1 MNSAVPK
8 IRHHIVKQRRLT
20 LARLLGRVLLSIAAI
35 HALGGAINAQ
45 GVEARIASV
54 NGRAVLSGNARPVS
68 DLVRGVVVVP
78 GDVIDT
84 RAGGR
89 ATIQLS
95 DGSLVIV
102 QPGSVVVFQD
112 YRNAGSLRELLK
124 ITVGRVRVRINHF
137 GGRPNPYRVNSPTA
151 SIAVRGTEFSVAV
164 SAAGDTE
171 VVVYEGLVEVA
182 SVSHPLRRVL
192 VEAGHGV
199 IVRANEDVQFFV
211 RGLSKE
217 IGERTKGERGHDQ
230 ESFDEADPSV
240 PISKPAEDSLR
251 TASGVYERYF
261 DNIVENGETPL
272 PSRFAAF
279 PDSHF
284 DSIENPAF
292 ATDFTATDGRIF
304 FLPSMGGTREND
316 KARQLF
322 GLGDQRAVDY
332 GLSPQGS
339 MFVPLPRFRAVV
351 GGRIAYSRDGFQSLT
366 LEDNA
371 GLTGPF
377 FAPGTTG
384 KRAVD
389 GATTNRLFT
398 ASLMAARRFGADGRT
413 SVGLSVDYFSTSGR
427 LSNTIT
433 QTDLT
438 GVSSSEIITSTSFAK
453 RTRLTLGMARELKGG
468 RKLALFYRYGFT
480 SAEDR
485 ERSRTVNASQLL
497 LDRTS
502 ATGHSSE
509 IGFRLRGPLSRR
521 LFYGIEGSYLF
532 ATTEENALR
541 NGVVD
546 SIINSRS
553 RRATFGF
560 GLGYVFRPR
569 AVFSFDVTGGVA
581 RINDAR
587 HESATSNLLENE
599 RKRASFF
606 SLHAALQAD
615 VWRRLFV
622 SGSLLSITQSRGSDL
637 TLYPDRFGRIMT
649 GDGLFEPNGRT
660 RDRFTDYFSNIG
672 LGWRFNR
679 NFLAEYIFSTDFGQ
693 TSPRHTLLFRYTFG
707 RGEDNPPPK

>member
-1 MNSAVPK
+1 
-8 IRHHIVKQRRLT
+8 
-20 LARLLGRVLLSIAAI
+20 VLLSAAAV
-35 HALGGAINAQ
+35 HGMGGAIKAQ

-54 NGRAVLSGNARPVS
+54 SGQAVLSGNARPGS
-68 DLVRGVVVVP
+68 NLVRGVVVTP
-78 GDVIDT
+78 GDVVDT

-89 ATIQLS
+89 VTIQLT

-112 YRNAGSLRELLK
+112 FRNAGSLRELLK

-182 SVSHPLRRVL
+182 SIRHPLRRVL
-192 VEAGHGV
+192 VEAGKGV
-199 IVRANEDVQFFV
+199 IIRANEDVQFFV
-211 RGLSKE
+211 PGLGKE
-217 IGERTKGERGHDQ
+217 IGERTDGGRGHDK
-230 ESFDEADPSV
+230 ESFDEAEPSV
-240 PISKPAEDSLR
+240 PISKSAEDSLR
-251 TASGVYERYF
+251 TASRVYERYF

-284 DSIENPAF
+284 DSIENPAY

-316 KARQLF
+316 NARQLF
-322 GLGDQRAVDY
+322 GLGDPRSVDY
-332 GLSPQGS
+332 SVLPQGS
-339 MFVPLPRFRAVV
+339 LFVPLPRFRAVL
-351 GGRIAYSRDGFQSLT
+351 GGRVAYSRDGFQSLT
-366 LEDNA
+366 LDDKA

-377 FAPGTTG
+377 FVPGAKG
-384 KRAVD
+384 RRSVE
-389 GATTNRLFT
+389 GATTNRLF
-398 ASLMAARRFGADGRT
+398 AVSLMAARQFGRDGRT
-413 SVGLSVDYFSTSGR
+413 SVGFGMDYFSTRGR

-433 QTDLT
+433 QTDT
-438 GVSSSEIITSTSFAK
+438 AGFSSSELIKSRSFAN
-453 RTRLTLGMARELKGG
+453 RTRFTFGMSRELEGG

-485 ERSRTVNASQLL
+485 ERSRTMNGSSRFLN
-497 LDRTS
+497 RTS

-509 IGFRLRGPLSRR
+509 IGLRLRGPLSRR
-521 LFYGIEGSYLF
+521 LFYGIESSYLF
-532 ATTEENALR
+532 ATTDENAR
-541 NGVVD
+541 RSGVVN
-546 SIINSRS
+546 SIVHSS
-553 RRATFGF
+553 SQRATLGF
-560 GLGYVFRPR
+560 GLGYVLKPR
-569 AVFSFDVTGGVA
+569 TIFSFDVTGGIA
-581 RINDAR
+581 RITDAR
-587 HESATSNLLENE
+587 NERVTSNLLETE
-599 RKRASFF
+599 RKKASFL

-615 VWRRLFV
+615 IWRRLFV
-622 SGSLLSITQSRGSDL
+622 SGSLLSVTQSRVSDL

-649 GDGLFEPNGRT
+649 GDGVFQPNGRT
-660 RDRFTDYFSNIG
+660 RDHFTDYFSNLG

-707 RGEDNPPPK
+707 RGDNPPGK

>member
-1 MNSAVPK
+1 VNSAVPE
-8 IRHHIVKQRRLT
+8 ISRNIVKQRRLI
-20 LARLLGRVLLSIAAI
+20 LVRLLCRVLLSAAAV
-35 HALGGAINAQ
+35 HAMGGAIEAQ

-54 NGRAVLSGNARPVS
+54 NGRAVLSGNARPGAN
-68 DLVRGVVVVP
+68 LVRGVVVVP

-89 ATIQLS
+89 VTIQLS

-164 SAAGDTE
+164 SAGGDTE

-182 SVSHPLRRVL
+182 SISHPSRRVL
-192 VEAGHGV
+192 VGAGHGV
-199 IVRANEDVQFFV
+199 IIRANEDVQFFV
-211 RGLSKE
+211 PGLSKE
-217 IGERTKGERGHDQ
+217 IGERTNGGGGHDQ
-230 ESFDEADPSV
+230 ESFDEANPSV

-261 DNIVENGETPL
+261 DNIVENGEAPL

-284 DSIENPAF
+284 DSVENPAY
-292 ATDFTATDGRIF
+292 ATDFTAADGRFF
-304 FLPSMGGTREND
+304 FLPSIGGTRENVNE
-316 KARQLF
+316 RQLF
-322 GLGDQRAVDY
+322 GLGEPRSVDY
-332 GLSPQGS
+332 SFSPQGS
-339 MFVPLPRFRAVV
+339 LFVPLPRLRAVV

-366 LEDNA
+366 LDDNA

-384 KRAVD
+384 KRSVD
-389 GATTNRLFT
+389 GATTNRLFA
-398 ASLMAARRFGADGRT
+398 ASLMAARRFGKGGRT
-413 SVGLSVDYFSTSGR
+413 SVGFGVDYFSTRGR
-427 LSNTIT
+427 LANTIT

-438 GVSSSEIITSTSFAK
+438 GFSSTELIKSRSFAN
-453 RTRLTLGMARELKGG
+453 RTRLILGMTRELEGG

-480 SAEDR
+480 AAEDR
-485 ERSRTVNASQLL
+485 ERSRIMNGGPRFLN
-497 LDRTS
+497 RTS
-502 ATGHSSE
+502 AKGHSSE
-509 IGFRLRGPLSRR
+509 IGFRLRGPFSRR

-532 ATTEENALR
+532 AITDENAR
-541 NGVVD
+541 RSGVVD
-546 SIINSRS
+546 SVVGSRS
-553 RRATFGF
+553 RRATLGF
-560 GLGYVFRPR
+560 GVGYVLRPR
-569 AVFSFDVTGGVA
+569 TVFSFDVTGGVA

-587 HESATSNLLENE
+587 HEIATTNPVENE
-599 RKRASFF
+599 RKRASFL

-615 VWRRLFV
+615 ISRRLFV
-622 SGSLLSITQSRGSDL
+622 SGSLLSITQSRVSDL
-637 TLYPDRFGRIMT
+637 TLFPDRFGRIMT
-649 GDGLFEPNGRT
+649 SDGVFEPNGRT
-660 RDRFTDYFSNIG
+660 RDRFTDYFSNLG
-672 LGWRFNR
+672 LGWRVNR

-693 TSPRHTLLFRYTFG
+693 TSPRHTLLLRYTFS
-707 RGEDNPPPK
+707 RGEDQSSR

>member
-1 MNSAVPK
+1 
-8 IRHHIVKQRRLT
+8 
-20 LARLLGRVLLSIAAI
+20 
-35 HALGGAINAQ
+35 
-45 GVEARIASV
+45 VEARIASV
-54 NGRAVLSGNARPVS
+54 NGRAQLSGNARPGS
-68 DLVRGVVVVP
+68 NLVRGVVVVP

-89 ATIQLS
+89 VTIQLS

-102 QPGSVVVFQD
+102 QPGSIVVFQD

-182 SVSHPLRRVL
+182 SVSHPLHRVL

-199 IVRANEDVQFFV
+199 IIRANEDVRFFV
-211 RGLSKE
+211 PGLSKE
-217 IGERTKGERGHDQ
+217 IGERSNSGQGHDQ
-230 ESFDEADPSV
+230 ESFDEADSSV

-261 DNIVENGETPL
+261 DNVVENGEAPI

-292 ATDFTATDGRIF
+292 ATEFTAANGRAF
-304 FLPSMGGTREND
+304 FLPSTGGTREND
-316 KARQLF
+316 NARQLF
-322 GLGDQRAVDY
+322 GLGDKRSVDY

-339 MFVPLPRFRAVV
+339 FFVPLPISRAVV

-366 LEDNA
+366 LDDQA
-371 GLTGPF
+371 ALTGPF

-384 KRAVD
+384 KRSVE
-389 GATTNRLFT
+389 GATTNRLFA
-398 ASLMAARRFGADGRT
+398 ASLMAARRVGSDGRT
-413 SVGLSVDYFSTSGR
+413 SVGFGVDYFSTRGR
-427 LSNTIT
+427 LFNTIT
-433 QTDLT
+433 QTELT
-438 GVSSSEIITSTSFAK
+438 GASTAELIKSRSFAK
-453 RTRLTLGMARELKGG
+453 RTRFVVGLTRELEGG
-468 RKLALFYRYGFT
+468 RKLALFYRFGST

-485 ERSRTVNASQLL
+485 ERSRTMNGGSRFLN
-497 LDRTS
+497 RTS

-509 IGFRLRGPLSRR
+509 IAFRLRGPFSRR
-521 LFYGIEGSYLF
+521 VFYGFEGSYLL
-532 ATTEENALR
+532 ATIDETAHR
-541 NGVVD
+541 SGVVK
-546 SIINSRS
+546 SLIRTSS
-553 RRATFGF
+553 QRATLGF
-560 GLGYVFRPR
+560 GLGYVLRPR
-569 AVFSFDVTGGVA
+569 TVFSFDVAGGVA

-587 HESATSNLLENE
+587 NESATNNLLEME
-599 RKRASFF
+599 RKKAAFL
-606 SLHAALQAD
+606 SLHAAIQAD

-622 SGSLLSITQSRGSDL
+622 SGSLLSVTQSRLSDL
-637 TLYPDRFGRIMT
+637 NLYPDRYGRLMT
-649 GDGLFEPNGRT
+649 GDGMFQPNGRT
-660 RDRFTDYFSNIG
+660 HDRFTDYFSNIG

-679 NFLAEYIFSTDFGQ
+679 NFLTEYIFSTDFGQ
-693 TSPRHTLLFRYTFG
+693 TSPRHTLLLRYTFG
-707 RGEDNPPPK
+707 RGDTLAGK

>member
-1 MNSAVPK
+1 VNSAVPE
-8 IRHHIVKQRRLT
+8 ISRNIVRQKRST
-20 LARLLGRVLLSIAAI
+20 LARLLCRGLFSVAAV
-35 HALGGAINAQ
+35 HAMGAATQAQ

-54 NGRAVLSGNARPVS
+54 NGRAVFSGNSRPVS
-68 DLVRGVVVVP
+68 DLVRGVVIVP

-84 RAGGR
+84 RPGGR

-102 QPGSVVVFQD
+102 QPGSVIVFQD
-112 YRNAGSLRELLK
+112 YRNAGSLRELLI

-164 SAAGDTE
+164 SAVGDTE

-199 IVRANEDVQFFV
+199 IIRANEDVRFFLP
-211 RGLSKE
+211 GLSKE
-217 IGERTKGERGHDQ
+217 IGERSKGGRGHDQ
-230 ESFDEADPSV
+230 ESFDEADSSA
-240 PISKPAEDSLR
+240 PISKPTDDSAR

-284 DSIENPAF
+284 DSIDNPAF
-292 ATDFTATDGRIF
+292 ATAFTATDGRIF

-316 KARQLF
+316 NGRQLF
-322 GLGDQRAVDY
+322 GVGDPRSVDY

-339 MFVPLPRFRAVV
+339 LFVPLPKFRAVV
-351 GGRIAYSRDGFQSLT
+351 GGRVAYSRDGFQALT
-366 LEDNA
+366 LDDSA
-371 GLTGPF
+371 GLTGS

-384 KRAVD
+384 KRAID
-389 GATTNRLFT
+389 GATTNRLFA
-398 ASLMAARRFGADGRT
+398 ASLMAARRFGRDGRT
-413 SVGLSVDYFSTSGR
+413 SVGFAVDYFSTRGR

-433 QTDLT
+433 QTDIT
-438 GVSSSEIITSTSFAK
+438 GFSSSEVIKSRSFAN
-453 RTRLTLGMARELKGG
+453 RTRLTVGVTRELAGG
-468 RKLALFYRYGFT
+468 RKLSLFYRYGFT

-485 ERSRTVNASQLL
+485 ERSRTNGGPRLL
-497 LDRTS
+497 NRTS

-509 IGFRLRGPLSRR
+509 IGFRLRGPFSRR

-532 ATTEENALR
+532 ATTDENAR
-541 NGVVD
+541 RSGIVD

-553 RRATFGF
+553 RRATLGF
-560 GLGYVFRPR
+560 GLGYAARR
-569 AVFSFDVTGGVA
+569 RTVFSFDVTGGIA

-587 HESATSNLLENE
+587 SERATSNLLESE
-599 RKRASFF
+599 RKKASFL

-615 VWRRLFV
+615 VWRRIFV

-649 GDGLFEPNGRT
+649 GDGVFEPNGNSH
-660 RDRFTDYFSNIG
+660 DRFTDYFSNVG
-672 LGWRFNR
+672 VGWRFNR
-679 NFLAEYIFSTDFGQ
+679 NFLAEYIFTTDFGQ

-707 RGEDNPPPK
+707 RGEDASRRK

>member
-1 MNSAVPK
+1 MNSAVPE
-8 IRHHIVKQRRLT
+8 ISRNIVRQKRST
-20 LARLLGRVLLSIAAI
+20 LARLLCRGLFSVAAV
-35 HALGGAINAQ
+35 HAMGAATQAQ

-54 NGRAVLSGNARPVS
+54 NGRAVLSGNSRPVS
-68 DLVRGVVVVP
+68 DLVRGVAIVP

-84 RAGGR
+84 RPGGR

-164 SAAGDTE
+164 SAVGDTE

-199 IVRANEDVQFFV
+199 IVRANDDVQFFV
-211 RGLSKE
+211 PGLSKE

-230 ESFDEADPSV
+230 ESFDESDPSV
-240 PISKPAEDSLR
+240 PISKPAENSPR

-316 KARQLF
+316 NARQLF
-322 GLGDQRAVDY
+322 GLGDPRSVDY

-339 MFVPLPRFRAVV
+339 LFVPLPKFRAVI
-351 GGRIAYSRDGFQSLT
+351 GGRVAYSRDGFQALT
-366 LEDNA
+366 LDNNA
-371 GLTGPF
+371 GLTGAF

-384 KRAVD
+384 KRAID
-389 GATTNRLFT
+389 GATTNRLFA
-398 ASLMAARRFGADGRT
+398 ASLMAARRFGSNGRT
-413 SVGLSVDYFSTSGR
+413 SVGFGVDYFSTRGR

-433 QTDLT
+433 QT
-438 GVSSSEIITSTSFAK
+438 
-453 RTRLTLGMARELKGG
+453 
-468 RKLALFYRYGFT
+468 
-480 SAEDR
+480 
-485 ERSRTVNASQLL
+485 
-497 LDRTS
+497 
-502 ATGHSSE
+502 
-509 IGFRLRGPLSRR
+509 
-521 LFYGIEGSYLF
+521 
-532 ATTEENALR
+532 
-541 NGVVD
+541 
-546 SIINSRS
+546 
-553 RRATFGF
+553 
-560 GLGYVFRPR
+560 
-569 AVFSFDVTGGVA
+569 
-581 RINDAR
+581 
-587 HESATSNLLENE
+587 
-599 RKRASFF
+599 
-606 SLHAALQAD
+606 
-615 VWRRLFV
+615 
-622 SGSLLSITQSRGSDL
+622 
-637 TLYPDRFGRIMT
+637 
-649 GDGLFEPNGRT
+649 
-660 RDRFTDYFSNIG
+660 
-672 LGWRFNR
+672 
-679 NFLAEYIFSTDFGQ
+679 
-693 TSPRHTLLFRYTFG
+693 
-707 RGEDNPPPK
+707 

>member
-1 MNSAVPK
+1 M
-8 IRHHIVKQRRLT
+8 
-20 LARLLGRVLLSIAAI
+20 
-35 HALGGAINAQ
+35 GGAIRAQ

-54 NGRAVLSGNARPVS
+54 SGRAALSGNARPGS
-68 DLVRGVVVVP
+68 NLVRGVVVTP

-89 ATIQLS
+89 VTIQLT

-124 ITVGRVRVRINHF
+124 ITAGRVRVRINHF

-182 SVSHPLRRVL
+182 SITHPSRKVL

-199 IVRANEDVQFFV
+199 IIRANEDLQFFV
-211 RGLSKE
+211 PGLGKE
-217 IGERTKGERGHDQ
+217 IGERTSGGRGHDQ
-230 ESFDEADPSV
+230 ESFDESSPSV
-240 PISKPAEDSLR
+240 PSPKPAEDSLR
-251 TASGVYERYF
+251 TASRVYERYF
-261 DNIVENGETPL
+261 DNVVENGETPL

-284 DSIENPAF
+284 DSIENPAY

-316 KARQLF
+316 NARQLF
-322 GLGDQRAVDY
+322 GLGDPRSVDY
-332 GLSPQGS
+332 SFSPQGS
-339 MFVPLPRFRAVV
+339 LFVPLPRFRAVV
-351 GGRIAYSRDGFQSLT
+351 GGRVAYSRDGFQSFT
-366 LEDNA
+366 LNDNA
-371 GLTGPF
+371 GLTGAF

-389 GATTNRLFT
+389 GATTNRLFA
-398 ASLMAARRFGADGRT
+398 ASLMAARRLDSAGRT
-413 SVGLSVDYFSTSGR
+413 SVGFGVDYFSTRGR

-433 QTDLT
+433 QTDST
-438 GVSSSEIITSTSFAK
+438 GVSSSELIKSRSFAN
-453 RTRLTLGMARELKGG
+453 RTRFTLGMTRELEGG
-468 RKLALFYRYGFT
+468 RKLSLFYRYGFT

-485 ERSRTVNASQLL
+485 ERSRTNNGARLL
-497 LDRTS
+497 NRTM
-502 ATGHSSE
+502 AKGHSSE
-509 IGFRLRGPLSRR
+509 IGLRLRGPLSRR
-521 LFYGIEGSYLF
+521 LFYGIESSYLF
-532 ATTEENALR
+532 ATTDENAR
-541 NGVVD
+541 RSGVVN
-546 SIINSRS
+546 SIIRS
-553 RRATFGF
+553 SSQRATLGF
-560 GLGYVFRPR
+560 GLGYVFKPR
-569 AVFSFDVTGGVA
+569 TVFSFDVTEGVA
-581 RINDAR
+581 RINDTR
-587 HESATSNLLENE
+587 NEIVTGNMLESEG
-599 RKRASFF
+599 KKASFL
-606 SLHAALQAD
+606 SLHAAIQAD
-615 VWRRLFV
+615 IWRRLFI
-622 SGSLLSITQSRGSDL
+622 SGSLLSVNQSRVSDL

-649 GDGLFEPNGRT
+649 GDGVFQPNGRT
-660 RDRFTDYFSNIG
+660 RDHFTDYFSNLG

-707 RGEDNPPPK
+707 HGDNAPGK

>member
-1 MNSAVPK
+1 M
-8 IRHHIVKQRRLT
+8 
-20 LARLLGRVLLSIAAI
+20 GCAI
-35 HALGGAINAQ
+35 KAQ

-54 NGRAVLSGNARPVS
+54 SGRAVLSGNARPGS
-68 DLVRGVVVVP
+68 NLVRGVVVTP

-102 QPGSVVVFQD
+102 EPGSVVVFQD

-124 ITVGRVRVRINHF
+124 ITAGRVRVRINHF

-164 SAAGDTE
+164 TAAGDTE
-171 VVVYEGLVEVA
+171 VVVYEGIVEVA
-182 SVSHPLRRVL
+182 SIRHPLRRVT

-211 RGLSKE
+211 PGPSKE
-217 IGERTKGERGHDQ
+217 IGERTHGGRGHDR
-230 ESFDEADPSV
+230 ESFDEDDQSV
-240 PISKPAEDSLR
+240 PVSKPAEDSPR

-261 DNIVENGETPL
+261 DNVVETGESPL

-292 ATDFTATDGRIF
+292 ATDFTSIEGRVF
-304 FLPSMGGTREND
+304 FLPSMGGTRENEN
-316 KARQLF
+316 ARQLF
-322 GLGDQRAVDY
+322 GLGDPRSVDY
-332 GLSPQGS
+332 SFSPQGS
-339 MFVPLPRFRAVV
+339 LFVPLSKLHAVV

-384 KRAVD
+384 KRSVD
-389 GATTNRLFT
+389 GSTTNRLFA
-398 ASLMAARRFGADGRT
+398 ASLVAARRFGSDGRT
-413 SVGLSVDYFSTSGR
+413 SVGFGVDYFSTRGR
-427 LSNTIT
+427 LSNMIT
-433 QTDLT
+433 QTDT
-438 GVSSSEIITSTSFAK
+438 SGFSSSQMIRSRSFAN
-453 RTRLTLGMARELKGG
+453 RTRFTAGMTRELGGG

-485 ERSRTVNASQLL
+485 ERSRTIGGRGSLN
-497 LDRTS
+497 RTS

-509 IGFRLRGPLSRR
+509 IGLRLRGPLSRR
-521 LFYGIEGSYLF
+521 LFYGIESSYLF
-532 ATTEENALR
+532 ATIDQNAR
-541 NGVVD
+541 RTGVV
-546 SIINSRS
+546 NSMISTRS
-553 RRATFGF
+553 RRATLGF
-560 GLGYVFRPR
+560 GLGYVLRPR
-569 AVFSFDVTGGVA
+569 TVLSFDVTGGIA

-587 HESATSNLLENE
+587 HEIATTNLVENE
-599 RKRASFF
+599 RKRASFL

-622 SGSLLSITQSRGSDL
+622 SGSLLSVTQSRVSDL

-649 GDGLFEPNGRT
+649 GDGVFEANGRT
-660 RDRFTDYFSNIG
+660 RDRFTDYFSNLG
-672 LGWRFNR
+672 LGWRVNR

-693 TSPRHTLLFRYTFG
+693 TSPRHTLLLRYTFG
-707 RGEDNPPPK
+707 RSADKPPSK

>member
-1 MNSAVPK
+1 VNSAVPK
-8 IRHHIVKQRRLT
+8 ISHHIARQKRLT
-20 LARLLGRVLLSIAAI
+20 LACLLGRVLFSIAAI
-35 HALGGAINAQ
+35 HALGIAINAQ

-54 NGRAVLSGNARPVS
+54 NGRAMLSGNGRPGS
-68 DLVRGVVVVP
+68 NLVRGVVIVP

-89 ATIQLS
+89 VTIQLS

-102 QPGSVVVFQD
+102 QPGSVIAFQD

-124 ITVGRVRVRINHF
+124 ITVGRVRVKINHF

-151 SIAVRGTEFSVAV
+151 SIAVRGTEFSVGV
-164 SAAGDTE
+164 STAGDTE

-182 SVSHPLRRVL
+182 SVSHPSRRVL

-199 IVRANEDVQFFV
+199 IIRANEDVRFFV
-211 RGLSKE
+211 PGLSKE
-217 IGERTKGERGHDQ
+217 IGERSGSGRGHDQ
-230 ESFDEADPSV
+230 ESLDEADPAATV
-240 PISKPAEDSLR
+240 SKPAEDSLR

-261 DNIVENGETPL
+261 DNIVENGEAPL

-284 DSIENPAF
+284 DSIENPAY
-292 ATDFTATDGRIF
+292 ATDFTATEGRVF

-316 KARQLF
+316 NARQVF
-322 GLGDQRAVDY
+322 GVGDPRSVDY

-339 MFVPLPRFRAVV
+339 LFVPLPKFRAVV
-351 GGRIAYSRDGFQSLT
+351 GGRVAYSRDGFQALT
-366 LEDNA
+366 LDDNA

-384 KRAVD
+384 KRAID
-389 GATTNRLFT
+389 GATTNRLFA
-398 ASLMAARRFGADGRT
+398 ASLMAARRFGGDGRT
-413 SVGLSVDYFSTSGR
+413 SVGFGLDYFSTRGR

-433 QTDLT
+433 QTDIT
-438 GVSSSEIITSTSFAK
+438 GFSSSEIIKSRSFAN
-453 RTRLTLGMARELKGG
+453 RTRLTVGMTRELAGG
-468 RKLALFYRYGFT
+468 RKLSLFYRYGVT

-485 ERSRTVNASQLL
+485 ERSRTNGGPRLL
-497 LDRTS
+497 NRTS

-509 IGFRLRGPLSRR
+509 IGFRLRGPFSRR

-532 ATTEENALR
+532 ATTDENAR
-541 NGVVD
+541 RSGVVD
-546 SIINSRS
+546 SIVNSRS
-553 RRATFGF
+553 RRATLGF
-560 GLGYVFRPR
+560 GLGYAPRPR
-569 AVFSFDVTGGVA
+569 IVFSFDVTGGIA

-587 HESATSNLLENE
+587 NESATSNLLESE
-599 RKRASFF
+599 RKKASFL

-622 SGSLLSITQSRGSDL
+622 SGSLLSITQSRVSDL
-637 TLYPDRFGRIMT
+637 TLYPDRFGRLMT
-649 GDGLFEPNGRT
+649 GDGVFQPNGLT
-660 RDRFTDYFSNIG
+660 RDRFTDYFSNVG
-672 LGWRFNR
+672 VGWRFNR

-707 RGEDNPPPK
+707 RGEDASRRK